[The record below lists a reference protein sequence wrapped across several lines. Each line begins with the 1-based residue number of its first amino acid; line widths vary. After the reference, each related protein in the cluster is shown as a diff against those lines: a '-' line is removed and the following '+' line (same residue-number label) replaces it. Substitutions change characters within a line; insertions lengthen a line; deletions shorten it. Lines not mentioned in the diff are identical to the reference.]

1 MVEGIDA
8 SSKFRAMLNYFRGFL
23 PLRSVS
29 LSKAQTHA
37 AIYERESPGF
47 SELTARTV
55 AQHGPLTPEAS
66 MSLGE
71 SDYSPQISEWLCLN
85 ADEGALAA
93 FNAASPQE
101 RARFIHRF
109 EGALENQGGTL
120 IERPAAR
127 QAPPRQSTAP
137 KPVSTVKGASSVS
150 AKTLEEMSYEQ
161 YRAHRMKQITRSSG
175 RSVRR

>member
-1 MVEGIDA
+1 
-8 SSKFRAMLNYFRGFL
+8 
-23 PLRSVS
+23 
-29 LSKAQTHA
+29 
-37 AIYERESPGF
+37 
-47 SELTARTV
+47 
-55 AQHGPLTPEAS
+55 

-120 IERPAAR
+120 IERPAH
-127 QAPPRQSTAP
+127 
-137 KPVSTVKGASSVS
+137 VKRHGN
-150 AKTLEEMSYEQ
+150 Q
-161 YRAHRMKQITRSSG
+161 
-175 RSVRR
+175 VRRRRFRRFRAVELIG